1 MGWVSFNKRPFFK
14 EFSDM
19 SEEIKAGLK
28 DVVVAKSK
36 VCSINGEIGEL
47 IYSGINIHELANNA
61 TFEEVVYLLLHQK
74 LPNKSELQ
82 GLDHTLK
89 SLRQVPKEILELLR
103 LLPKTTEPMDALRT
117 AVSALSSYD
126 PAPQDNSMATSERR
140 VLLLTALIPAIVAAF
155 QRIRSGQ
162 EVITPSPTL
171 DHAANF
177 LYMLWG
183 KEPDPTSSRVFDIAL
198 ILHADHGFNASTFA
212 ARVTASTL
220 SDVYSAVTTAIGTLK
235 GPLHGGA
242 NQKVMEM
249 LTEIGD
255 GDPIAYVKTALSR
268 GEKIM
273 GFGHRVYHT
282 EDPRAT
288 HLRKMSQQLCLATG
302 DAKWY
307 EMSKKIED
315 FMKAEKKINAN
326 VDFYSASVYYALR
339 IPTDLFTLLFAMSR
353 ISGWGAHILEQYA
366 DNRLIRP
373 REDYVGPQNLHYLPL
388 EKRA

>member
-1 MGWVSFNKRPFFK
+1 
-14 EFSDM
+14 M
-19 SEEIKAGLK
+19 SEIKAGLK

-36 VCSINGEIGEL
+36 ICSINGDKGEL
-47 IYSGINIHELANNA
+47 IYSGINIHELAENA
-61 TFEEVVYLLLHQK
+61 SFEEVVYLLLHQK
-74 LPNKSELQ
+74 LPNPSELAE
-82 GLDHTLK
+82 LDRTLK
-89 SLRQVPKEILELLR
+89 THRALPKEILELLR

-117 AVSALSSYD
+117 AVSALSSFD
-126 PAPQDNSMATSERR
+126 AAPQDNSIEISRQR
-140 VLLLTALIPAIVAAF
+140 VLCLTSQIPTIVAAL

-162 EVITPSPTL
+162 EVIPPSSAL
-171 DHAANF
+171 GHAANF

-220 SDVYSAVTTAIGTLK
+220 SDVYSAVTSAIGTLK

-249 LTEIGD
+249 LSEIGD
-255 GDPIAYVKTALSR
+255 SDPLAYIKSALAK

-288 HLRKMSQQLCLATG
+288 HLRKMSQQLSLATG
-302 DAKWY
+302 HLKWF

-315 FMKAEKKINAN
+315 FMKAEKGINAN
-326 VDFYSASVYYALR
+326 VDFYSASVYYALQ

-373 REDYVGPQNLHYLPL
+373 REDYVGPMDQHYVALAQ
-388 EKRA
+388 RS

>member
-1 MGWVSFNKRPFFK
+1 
-14 EFSDM
+14 M
-19 SEEIKAGLK
+19 SEIKAGLK
-28 DVVVAKSK
+28 DIVVAKSE
-36 VCSINGEIGEL
+36 VSFIDGEKGNL
-47 IYSGINIHELANNA
+47 IYAGINIHELAENA
-61 TFEEVVYLLLHQK
+61 TFEEVIYLLLHRK
-74 LPNKSELQ
+74 LPNKSELNELNQ
-82 GLDHTLK
+82 TLVDNRK
-89 SLRQVPKEILELLR
+89 VPEEVLKLLR

-117 AVSALSSYD
+117 AVSSLASFD
-126 PAPQDNSMATSERR
+126 PNPHDNSIEMSEKR
-140 VLLLTALIPAIVAAF
+140 VLWLVAQIPTLVAAF

-162 EVITPSPTL
+162 EIIPPQNKL
-171 DHAANF
+171 GYAANF

-183 KEPDPTSSRVFDIAL
+183 KEPDPTSSRVFDIAM

-220 SDVYSAVTTAIGTLK
+220 SDVYSAITTAIGTLK

-242 NQKVMEM
+242 NQRVMEM

-255 GDPIAYVKTALSR
+255 HDPIEWIKAALAKH
-268 GEKIM
+268 EKIM

-288 HLRKMSQQLCLATG
+288 HLRKMSQQLCMATG
-302 DAKWY
+302 NLKWY

-315 FMKAEKKINAN
+315 FMKAEKNINAN
-326 VDFYSASVYYALR
+326 VDFYSASVYYALH

-353 ISGWGAHILEQYA
+353 MAGWGAHVLEQYA

-373 REDYVGPQNLHYLPL
+373 REEYVGPKDQHYLPL
-388 EKRA
+388 EKRS

>member
-1 MGWVSFNKRPFFK
+1 
-14 EFSDM
+14 M
-19 SEEIKAGLK
+19 SEIKAGLK

-36 VCSINGEIGEL
+36 VCSIDGDKGEL
-47 IYSGINIHELANNA
+47 VYSGINIHELAENA
-61 TFEEVVYLLLHQK
+61 TFEEVIFLLLNQK
-74 LPNKSELQ
+74 LPNKSELAE
-82 GLDHTLK
+82 LDRTLK
-89 SLRQVPKEILELLR
+89 AHRRLPDEIIELLR
-103 LLPKTTEPMDALRT
+103 VLPKTTEPMDALRT
-117 AVSALSSYD
+117 SVSALSSFD
-126 PAPQDNSMATSERR
+126 PNPQDNSIPVSRQR
-140 VLLLTALIPAIVAAF
+140 VLSLVSQIATIVAAF

-162 EVITPSPTL
+162 EVVPPSTSL
-171 DHAANF
+171 NHAANF

-220 SDVYSAVTTAIGTLK
+220 SDVYSAVTSAIGTLK

-249 LTEIGD
+249 LAEIGD
-255 GDPIAYVKTALSR
+255 GDPIAYIKDALAR

-273 GFGHRVYHT
+273 GFGHRVYRT

-288 HLRKMSQQLCLATG
+288 HLRKMSQQLSLATG
-302 DAKWY
+302 NLKWY
-307 EMSKKIED
+307 EMSKKIEE
-315 FMKAEKKINAN
+315 FMKSEKGINAN

-353 ISGWGAHILEQYA
+353 MAGWGAHILEQYA

-373 REDYVGPQNLHYLPL
+373 REDYVGPVDQHYIPL
-388 EKRA
+388 EKRG